1 MALCRKSGKIKILHS
16 KLLQQVMYKC
26 WNAIYN
32 IYHQLYFS
40 GRVYACRIY
49 WNVVLPILS
58 TFAVTI
64 LMGDL
69 WSSPLLGSWLWV
81 YEIQTEKVK
90 KYSCTV
96 FNSNS
101 GTSIYKIHLY
111 LKDCIPDIESRS
123 SNKRPNRTWLWKF
136 TYFSLSSVSVPKGMR
151 AHRKLSLIFRIGNS
165 SWLVGNGMFVTW
177 ASLCPLKN
185 NDNLS

>member
-1 MALCRKSGKIKILHS
+1 MSISLSGRMALCRKSGKIKILHS

-96 FNSNS
+96 
-101 GTSIYKIHLY
+101 SIQIVELLFTKSISILKIAYQTLSPDP
-111 LKDCIPDIESRS
+111 LTNDQIGLDCGNLHI
-123 SNKRPNRTWLWKF
+123 
-136 TYFSLSSVSVPKGMR
+136 SL
-151 AHRKLSLIFRIGNS
+151 
-165 SWLVGNGMFVTW
+165 
-177 ASLCPLKN
+177 
-185 NDNLS
+185 